1 MSLELT
7 HLLSWFI
14 FVTSYGV
21 FAIGRLP
28 GTKVDR
34 AAMAFIGSAA
44 MFAVG
49 ALDGKAAIA
58 AIDYETLVLLFAMM
72 ILVAVLHREGFF
84 SWVTQQ
90 IVVRLEDH
98 HLLPGVIFSAGILS
112 AFLVNDV
119 VCLFMAPLIL
129 RVSRE
134 TGRNPLPFLL
144 ALATASNIGSAATI
158 TGNPQNILI
167 GSISHIG
174 YRDFLFHL
182 GPVAVLGLFI
192 DWALISVLCRKQ
204 LSERTA
210 PDKSQAESASV
221 DGLLAPMLI
230 AFGIVVAFL
239 VDWNPALVAAC
250 GAAVLLLIRSRL
262 IRDVYREVDWS
273 LLVLF
278 VGLFLI
284 IGAAESTGIAATLLN
299 AANHLNLHRLG
310 WFSVAVTLLSNLV
323 SNVPAVMLL
332 KNLVPQFANPH
343 QFWLALAMVSTLAGN
358 LTITGSIAN
367 IIVVETVRPRVQ
379 IRFRDYLRVG
389 VPTTILTI
397 AVGVAWLSWLAR

>member
-1 MSLELT
+1 MSLEPI
-7 HLLSWFI
+7 HLSWVIFI
-14 FVTSYGV
+14 ISYGV

-34 AAMAFIGSAA
+34 AAMAFIGAAA

-49 ALDGKAAIA
+49 ALDGRTAIA

-84 SWVTQQ
+84 AWVTQQ

-98 HLLPGVIFSAGILS
+98 HLLPGVIFAAGILS

-119 VCLFMAPLIL
+119 VCLFMAPLIV

-167 GSISHIG
+167 GSLSHIG

-182 GPVAVLGLFI
+182 APVALLGLFI
-192 DWALISVLCRKQ
+192 DWALIAILCRKE
-204 LSERTA
+204 LSERAA
-210 PDKSQAESASV
+210 PAKSQAQSASL
-221 DGLLAPMLI
+221 DGLLVPMLI
-230 AFGIVVAFL
+230 ACGIVIAFL
-239 VDWNPALVAAC
+239 VGWNPALVAAC
-250 GAAVLLLIRSRL
+250 GAAVLLLVRSRL
-262 IRDVYREVDWS
+262 IRDVYREIDWS

-284 IGAAESTGIAATLLN
+284 IGAAERTGIAAALLN

-367 IIVVETVRPRVQ
+367 IIVVETVRPHVQ

>member
-1 MSLELT
+1 MFLDLT
-7 HLLSWFI
+7 HILSWTI
-14 FVTSYGV
+14 FVLSYAV

-28 GTKVDR
+28 GTRVNR
-34 AAMAFIGSAA
+34 SSMAFIGAVS

-49 ALDGKAAIA
+49 ALDGTTAIA
-58 AIDYETLVLLFAMM
+58 SIDYQTIVLLFAMM
-72 ILVAVLHREGFF
+72 ILVAVLHCEGFF
-84 SWVTQQ
+84 EWVTRE

-98 HLLPGVIFSAGILS
+98 HLLPGVVFSAGILS

-144 ALATASNIGSAATI
+144 ALATASNIGSTATI

-167 GSISHIG
+167 GSVSHIA
-174 YRDFLFHL
+174 YRDFLLHL
-182 GPVAVLGLFI
+182 GPIALIGLFL
-192 DWALISVLCRKQ
+192 DWAVIALLCRKQ
-204 LSERTA
+204 LAEKTATTSSE
-210 PDKSQAESASV
+210 KQKNSL
-221 DGLLAPMLI
+221 DGLLLPMLI
-230 AFGIVVAFL
+230 ALGIVVAFL
-239 VDWNPALVAAC
+239 VGWNPALVAAF
-250 GAAVLLLIRSRL
+250 GAAVLLLVRSRL
-262 IRDVYREVDWS
+262 IHDIYREVDWS

-278 VGLFLI
+278 LGLFLI
-284 IGAAESTGIAATLLN
+284 IGAAERTGIAASLLG
-299 AANHLNLHRLG
+299 AANHMNLHRLG

-332 KNLVPQFANPH
+332 KGLVPQFHNPH
-343 QFWLALAMVSTLAGN
+343 QFWLALAMASTLAGN

-367 IIVVETVRPRVQ
+367 IIVVETVRPHVHV
-379 IRFRDYLRVG
+379 RFRDYLVVG

-397 AVGVAWLSWLAR
+397 AVGVAWLSWVAR